1 MPPEADAVLQ
11 KPIRYLHQMREEP
24 YFHSLRLWKCGS
36 KVLSRPAAATKSA
49 ACCCRPAAAAK
60 SAAGRQQQQQ
70 SAKPAGS
77 NSKECCR
84 PAAAKAVRVLVPQ
97 SPLASKYECCRPA
110 ASSKVLSRPAAA
122 KC

>member
-49 ACCCRPAAAAK
+49 AGRQQQQRVLPAGSSNSKVLSRPAAAAK
-60 SAAGRQQQQQ
+60 SAAGRQQQ
-70 SAKPAGS
+70 KL
-77 NSKECCR
+77 C
-84 PAAAKAVRVLVPQ
+84 VF
-97 SPLASKYECCRPA
+97 
-110 ASSKVLSRPAAA
+110 
-122 KC
+122 